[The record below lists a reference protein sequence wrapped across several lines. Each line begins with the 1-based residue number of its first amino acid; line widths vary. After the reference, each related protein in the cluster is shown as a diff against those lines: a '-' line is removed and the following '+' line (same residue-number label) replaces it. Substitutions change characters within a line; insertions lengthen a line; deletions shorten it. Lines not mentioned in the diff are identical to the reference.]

1 MECWGCKPLS
11 LKEWKVIEQHFC
23 SKLPLRVLQGFADTL
38 PSNTVLNWQMYEQG
52 NWMAQKAPSPLL
64 SINYKTHPK
73 MLTGSQWFETLLK
86 KPIKWSICF
95 LAKSPTPWG
104 THYPSKLP
112 YQHTQYFARQK
123 HSSSH
128 SAGLNFRTARGRVLH
143 FLHVL
148 IVFVLKSCACFF
160 SFWVSPALP
169 RPFSNLT

>member
-1 MECWGCKPLS
+1 MHSHLLASGKKKKNHNLMECWGCKPLS

-86 KPIKWSICF
+86 KPVKWSMFSSQITNTLRNALSLQTTLPAHTVFCQ
-95 LAKSPTPWG
+95 AKAQFQPLSW
-104 THYPSKLP
+104 S
-112 YQHTQYFARQK
+112 
-123 HSSSH
+123 
-128 SAGLNFRTARGRVLH
+128 
-143 FLHVL
+143 
-148 IVFVLKSCACFF
+148 
-160 SFWVSPALP
+160 
-169 RPFSNLT
+169 